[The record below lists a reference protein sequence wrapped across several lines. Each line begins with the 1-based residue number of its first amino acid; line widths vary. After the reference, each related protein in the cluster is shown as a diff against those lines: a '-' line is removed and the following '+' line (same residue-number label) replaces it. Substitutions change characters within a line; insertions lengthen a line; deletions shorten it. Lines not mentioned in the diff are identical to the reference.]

1 MNNKFFQGILKPY
14 FRVTMG
20 VAILLTVL
28 LLFCNLYLGIFSC
41 LVTIALFFYCKS
53 YVGIR
58 SSDLRKYSGSL
69 LREVDETSRMFL
81 SKDPR
86 PLCMID
92 HDGTILWCNE
102 KFETLYESAE
112 ALRNNITQITGL
124 KVQDIEF
131 QANTNEYNIIEHG
144 GRTYRTQVYSGG
156 HTCLIYWTDV
166 TTLETLKT
174 MYNDERLCYVLLD
187 VDNYDEILNKSD
199 DETRA
204 LLVAEIE
211 TTIRQWA
218 APFNPTILKPR
229 SYRYVI
235 LLEQKDY
242 AKMEEKHFSILD
254 EVRAIETS
262 SDFPLSVS
270 IGAGIG
276 GRSIEEAETFAN
288 AALDLALGRGG
299 DQAVVKK
306 RSNIEYYGGKMETVE
321 KRNKGRSR
329 IMAHALRQLIE
340 QSDKVFVMGHKD
352 PDMDSF
358 GACEG
363 IVAFARAVDKD
374 AAIVIGKYNK
384 SLTPLVDRAREA
396 GTVLLTGD
404 EACHDATADSLL
416 VVVDANRPQLLEC
429 PDLLPITDKLVLI
442 DHHRKSEDSL
452 DDVTLN
458 YLETYASSAAE
469 LVTEILEYGPDDR
482 KILEKH
488 EAEALL
494 AGIALDTKNF
504 SVKTGVR
511 TFEAASWLRR
521 NGADTVAVR
530 KLFQSTFRDAR
541 IRSAIVASAE
551 LLGDGIALSSCPLT
565 GPEVRV
571 IMSQA
576 ADQLLTVEGV
586 KASIVVGKGDEG
598 HCTVSARSLGQI
610 NVQTIMEK
618 LGGGGHLTMAGA
630 QPEGTEAE
638 VMQKIRAIITET
650 EE

>member
-1 MNNKFFQGILKPY
+1 MA
-14 FRVTMG
+14 T
-20 VAILLTVL
+20 AILFTVL
-28 LLFCNLYLGIFSC
+28 LLFCNLYLGIFAG

-58 SSDLRKYSGSL
+58 SGDLRKYSGSL
-69 LREVDETSRMFL
+69 LREIDDTARMFL

-92 HDGTILWCNE
+92 HDGTILWCNDR
-102 KFETLYESAE
+102 FEALYETAE
-112 ALRNNITQITGL
+112 ALRNNVTQITGL

-131 QANTNEYNIIEHG
+131 QANTDEYNIIEHG
-144 GRTYRTQVYSGG
+144 GKRYRTQVYSGG

-166 TTLETLKT
+166 TTLEALKG
-174 MYNDERLCYVLLD
+174 MYNDERLCFVNLA
-187 VDNYDEILNKSD
+187 VDNYDEIINNSD
-199 DETRA
+199 DEKRA

-218 APFNPTILKPR
+218 APFHPTILKPR

-242 AKMEEKHFSILD
+242 ARMEETHFSILD
-254 EVRAIETS
+254 GIRAIETS

-276 GRSIEEAETFAN
+276 GRSIEEAESFAD

-306 RSNIEYYGGKMETVE
+306 RENIEYYGGKTETVE

-329 IMAHALRQLIE
+329 IMAHAIRQLME
-340 QSDKVFVMGHKD
+340 QSDRVYVMGHRD
-352 PDMDSF
+352 PDMDAF
-358 GACEG
+358 GACTG
-363 IVAFARAVDKD
+363 IAAFARALGKEC
-374 AAIVIGKYNK
+374 AIVIGPFNK
-384 SLTPLVDRAREA
+384 SLAPLVEKARENGA
-396 GTVLLTGD
+396 ILIDGD
-404 EACHDATADSLL
+404 EACHEATQKSLL

-452 DDVTLN
+452 DEVTLN
-458 YLETYASSAAE
+458 YLETYASSASE
-469 LVTEILEYGPDDR
+469 LVTEILEYAPETKR
-482 KILEKH
+482 ILEKH

-494 AGIALDTKNF
+494 AGITLDTKNF

-521 NGADTVAVR
+521 NGADTVAVSR
-530 KLFQSTFRDAR
+530 LFRSNFRDTR
-541 IRSAIVASAE
+541 IRSAIIASAE
-551 LLGDGIALSSCPLT
+551 LVGDGIALSSCPLN
-565 GPEVRV
+565 GPDVRM

-576 ADQLLTVEGV
+576 ADRLLAVEGV

-598 HCTVSARSLGQI
+598 HCTVSARSLGEV

-638 VMQKIRAIITET
+638 VIQRIKSIITET